1 MTKSK
6 TMLVRFGSAKH
17 LTRSGVGVLLP
28 ETNQI
33 KRYDPA

>member
-1 MTKSK
+1 MNTPK
-6 TMLVRFGSAKH
+6 TRLIRFGSAKR
-17 LTRSGVGVLLP
+17 LTRAGTGVLLP